1 MPRKR
6 PEPPETAALKMMA
19 EAELFG
25 LAEALAGARPGESV
39 HGARRGIKRLRSL
52 LRLLKP
58 ALGETAFRAVND
70 GLRDA
75 ADSLAGLRRAE
86 ALVATAEKYLASKDK
101 QNGYW
106 RDLAE
111 SHRAANAAA
120 VPADGGL
127 HAARAALARAATS
140 LGSALMN
147 DDGVQALSTSLTRHY
162 AKARRLLREGV
173 ASGNAEELHEARK
186 FVIHHL
192 HHLSLLSIHLAPLKK
207 RLAALERLREFLGD
221 LNDLDE
227 LAQHAASQ
235 RKGPDPRAA
244 RRMARARVRLM
255 IKAESSAKRLFHD
268 KPKALKERLGVA
280 HWDTNR

>member
-6 PEPPETAALKMMA
+6 LEPPEMAALKMVA
-19 EAELFG
+19 EAELFR

-58 ALGETAFRAVND
+58 ALGETAFHDVNH

-86 ALVATAEKYLASKDK
+86 ALVATAEKCLTRRDQ

-111 SHRAANAAA
+111 AHRAARAAA

-140 LGSALMN
+140 LGTAHLSDEGA
-147 DDGVQALSTSLTRHY
+147 QALSTALTRHY
-162 AKARRLLREGV
+162 AKARRLLREGF
-173 ASGNAEELHEARK
+173 ASGTAEELHEARK

-192 HHLSLLSIHLAPLKK
+192 HHLSLLSIYLAPVKK

-227 LAQHAASQ
+227 LAQHAAAQ
-235 RKGPDPRAA
+235 REGPQSLAA
-244 RRMARARVRLM
+244 RRMAKARARLLT
-255 IKAESSAKRLFHD
+255 KAEASAKRLFHD
-268 KPKALKERLGVA
+268 KPKVLKVRLGVA
-280 HWDTNR
+280 HWGTKR